1 MFLLDTNVL
10 SEMLRLAPS
19 PAVLA
24 WLDHQERSHLY
35 LNTITMAEVLEG
47 IALLPHGKRRTAL
60 NNAYTLEI
68 FPLFGDRILSFD
80 RSAAEILAHL
90 NTQARAAGRRVEFA
104 DSLIGAM
111 AASRAF
117 TVVTRDTAPFHAM
130 GLTVIDPW
138 TT

>member
-10 SEMLRLAPS
+10 SETLRSAPAL
-19 PAVLA
+19 AVLA
-24 WLDHQERSHLY
+24 WLDHQDRAQLY

-47 IALLPHGKRRTAL
+47 IALLPPGKRRTAL
-60 NNAYTLEI
+60 HNACALEI

-80 RSAAEILAHL
+80 RSAAEILASL
-90 NTQARAAGRRVEFA
+90 NARALSAGRRVEFA
-104 DSLIGAM
+104 DSLIAA